1 MSEILASILVGIIQ
15 GITEWLPISSEGI
28 ITILYLMIFQE
39 KTIENALGFAIWV
52 HGGTAIS
59 VTVYFR
65 NELSSLFKEFI
76 KDPLHPSPLT
86 AFLITSTL
94 TSIIVV
100 SAVIFIL
107 KDISESISSIAMLI
121 IGLLMLFTG
130 IMQTNRFRRSLGI
143 RNANTIN
150 TKDAILSGIGQ
161 GFAILPGISR
171 SATTVS
177 IFIFRGFEKKE
188 ALRLSF
194 LMSVPASWGAA
205 VLGLFSLES
214 GLSISAILALI
225 VSAIVGFFAIKLIL
239 HIAEIINFSI
249 IVFSIGSLIILGS
262 VLQLLFSG

>member
-1 MSEILASILVGIIQ
+1 
-15 GITEWLPISSEGI
+15 
-28 ITILYLMIFQE
+28 
-39 KTIENALGFAIWV
+39 
-52 HGGTAIS
+52 
-59 VTVYFR
+59 
-65 NELSSLFKEFI
+65 
-76 KDPLHPSPLT
+76 
-86 AFLITSTL
+86 
-94 TSIIVV
+94 
-100 SAVIFIL
+100 
-107 KDISESISSIAMLI
+107 MLI

-130 IMQTNRFRRSLGI
+130 IMQTNRFRHNLGV

-150 TKDAILSGIGQ
+150 VKDAILSGIGQ

-205 VLGLFSLES
+205 GLGLFNLES

-249 IVFSIGSLIILGS
+249 IVFSIGSLIVLGS
-262 VLQLLFSG
+262 LLQLLFSG